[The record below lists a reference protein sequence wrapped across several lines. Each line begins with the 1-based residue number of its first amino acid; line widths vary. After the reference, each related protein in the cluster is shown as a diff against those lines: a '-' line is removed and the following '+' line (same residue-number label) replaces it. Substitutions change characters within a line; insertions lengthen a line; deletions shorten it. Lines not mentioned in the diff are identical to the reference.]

1 MGDHPANAGERPAT
15 RHLSVGFLGTGIMG
29 THMARRIA
37 QAGYKTTAWN
47 RTAAKAEALSAFG
60 VAQAC
65 DAAAAAHNADAVIC
79 MLSSGPVCDE
89 TLMEGGVLGAMRP
102 GSLLIVMSSIPVA
115 TAQRQAEMA
124 GERGIDYLDAPVSG
138 GEAGAREGTLAI
150 MAGGAHDVF
159 ERARPLLEAMG
170 RPTRVG
176 PAGTGQLSKLV
187 NQMIVASTI
196 VTVAEAVLLAE
207 RGGAD
212 PAKVREA
219 LLGGFAD
226 STILRQHALRMIA
239 RDFKPG
245 GPAKYQVKDTTTA
258 VELGRSIGL
267 ELPVLQVVDGLF
279 GDMVEHGDGDLD
291 HSAIIREIGRR
302 NGLKIAERD
311 TIPSG

>member
-1 MGDHPANAGERPAT
+1 
-15 RHLSVGFLGTGIMG
+15 
-29 THMARRIA
+29 MARRIA
-37 QAGYKTTAWN
+37 QAGHGLAVWN

-60 VAQAC
+60 VSQAC
-65 DAAAAAHNADAVIC
+65 DAAAAAQGADAVIC

-89 TLMEGGVLGAMRP
+89 VLVEGGVLGAMRP
-102 GSLLIVMSSIPVA
+102 GSLLIVMSSIPIA
-115 TAQRQAEMA
+115 TAQRQATLA
-124 GERGIDYLDAPVSG
+124 AERGIDYLDAPVSG
-138 GEAGAREGTLAI
+138 GETGAREGTLAI
-150 MAGGAHDVF
+150 MAGGAQDVF
-159 ERARPLLEAMG
+159 ERARPLLGVMG
-170 RPTRVG
+170 RPTHIG

-258 VELGRSIGL
+258 VEFGRTIGL
-267 ELPVLQVVDGLF
+267 DLPILQVVDGLF

-302 NGLKIAERD
+302 NGLRI
-311 TIPSG
+311 T